1 MTIDVGTEREE
12 LLNDPLYIGLR
23 QRRLRGAAYD
33 ELIDEFMKAAVK
45 VFPDV
50 LIQFE
55 DFANRNAFRL
65 LAKYRDQGLYL
76 Q

>member
-1 MTIDVGTEREE
+1 MI
-12 LLNDPLYIGLR
+12 PLYIGLR

-65 LAKYRDQGLYL
+65 LAKYRDQYLYL

>member
-1 MTIDVGTEREE
+1 MIPYTLVSN
-12 LLNDPLYIGLR
+12 NDAFAG
-23 QRRLRGAAYD
+23 QRTD

-65 LAKYRDQGLYL
+65 LAKYRGEYL
-76 Q
+76 HLQ